1 MSEFRVTSSQL
12 NRGSQEL
19 LDLNGQFQAAIS
31 ALENYESSL
40 NGMWDGEAN
49 DAFHAAFMT
58 DKGKMTEFYKLIIQ
72 YATSFNAIATRYDQT
87 EQMNTDIAN
96 RRTY

>member
-1 MSEFRVTSSQL
+1 MSEFRVTSAQL
-12 NRGSQEL
+12 KRGAQ
-19 LDLNGQFQAAIS
+19 DIMYLNGQFQSAIS

-40 NGMWDGEAN
+40 NGMWDGDAN

-58 DKGKMTEFYKLIIQ
+58 DKGKMTEFQKLITQ
-72 YATSFNAIATRYDQT
+72 YASSLTAIADRYDQT

-96 RRTY
+96 KRTY